1 MTTRQQLIPKL
12 LWRYCSKNHYA
23 RCCTRIFSSSGGDNS
38 SNKIDLPAVEYA
50 SEFKGP
56 IVNQLWTARQEEKRK
71 ATAQLEEIN
80 FEDVRV
86 PADSVT
92 KIKYN
97 FSSDKFLRERYRN
110 PFGLMRFGKV
120 LEDLDAL
127 AGNIA
132 FKHVRD
138 PTIEIV
144 TASVDRILLNGLPD
158 LIYDQSLSGKVT
170 YVGTSSMEIRMQ
182 CKCSGIEDS
191 DAWIEA
197 YFTFVAVDPDTKK
210 PTIIPQLEPQTW
222 LEKDQFE
229 AGKRR
234 AQLRK
239 EERKNQKN
247 LDPEIEKEAR
257 QLLSDGAP
265 LINIP
270 SLANPYSILMEHTKL
285 QNCEIT
291 QPQTANL
298 ANQIFGGFLMR
309 RAFDLAFATAY
320 VFAGARPR
328 FVGVDAV
335 AFTIPVNVGDLTNFQ
350 AQIIYSDIHDDAR
363 GFSLYKGMCNGL
375 ISVEV
380 YAWIVQPE
388 HSSAKLSNK
397 FVYNFAVDVD
407 SNKLRKVLPS
417 NMEEARKMAIACENH
432 K

>member
-1 MTTRQQLIPKL
+1 MLNFCFSLFSLKLKYCFVFCEWQLQHQPKKVGPIRLLLVSSRLKGSCPQMLYYRKLRFEEITISMTTRQQLIPKL

-38 SNKIDLPAVEYA
+38 SSKIDLSAVEYA

-71 ATAQLEEIN
+71 ATAQLDEIN
-80 FEDVRV
+80 FEDARV

-191 DAWIEA
+191 DAWIEG
-197 YFTFVAVDPDTKK
+197 
-210 PTIIPQLEPQTW
+210 TI
-222 LEKDQFE
+222 
-229 AGKRR
+229 
-234 AQLRK
+234 
-239 EERKNQKN
+239 
-247 LDPEIEKEAR
+247 
-257 QLLSDGAP
+257 
-265 LINIP
+265 
-270 SLANPYSILMEHTKL
+270 
-285 QNCEIT
+285 
-291 QPQTANL
+291 
-298 ANQIFGGFLMR
+298 
-309 RAFDLAFATAY
+309 
-320 VFAGARPR
+320 
-328 FVGVDAV
+328 
-335 AFTIPVNVGDLTNFQ
+335 
-350 AQIIYSDIHDDAR
+350 
-363 GFSLYKGMCNGL
+363 
-375 ISVEV
+375 
-380 YAWIVQPE
+380 
-388 HSSAKLSNK
+388 KLSLSFC
-397 FVYNFAVDVD
+397 FVCALIELD
-407 SNKLRKVLPS
+407 
-417 NMEEARKMAIACENH
+417 
-432 K
+432 